1 MTKKSE
7 ISSDPEPGII
17 PQEDPGSGTDDL
29 HAEAGS
35 KKPKK
40 PLLDLKNRFVQ
51 VSIGMI
57 CLAVVILTVWV
68 IGSLI
73 VGQAAPIKPALTPT
87 VIPQPQVFVT
97 QVFDPN
103 ATQAATVPQIE
114 FQTTIMPEI
123 EVEAEPRKEIIEY
136 TVVAGD
142 SIFLI
147 ADKFGLLP
155 ETVLWANRYTLGD
168 TPDGIGIGTKLLIL
182 PEDGLIHIWDASI
195 EGLNGVSQFYGVQ
208 PEDIINYPLNNL
220 DMATIGDWSKPN
232 ISTGTML
239 VVPGGTRPTVSWVVA
254 RDNAA
259 VGSSYL
265 GPGACTGTY
274 YGLVG
279 TGSYVFPTDSHALSG
294 YDYAPPTHNGLDFE
308 GRSGW
313 NIYAVDS
320 GVIVFSGWSDRGYGN
335 LIVIDHDDGIQSYYG
350 HLLDGS
356 FLPCG
361 SNVTQGQYIGGMGS
375 TGNSTGPHLHFELRF
390 NGYAVN
396 PWLYLQ

>member
-1 MTKKSE
+1 MTKRSE
-7 ISSDPEPGII
+7 KTSSTLPEIDPRD
-17 PQEDPGSGTDDL
+17 DPGS
-29 HAEAGS
+29 APEALLDNVDS

-40 PLLDLKNRFVQ
+40 PLLDLTNRFVQ

-73 VGQAAPIKPALTPT
+73 VGQAAPMDPT
-87 VIPQPQVFVT
+87 TTGSFVPQPQVFVT

-103 ATQAATVPQIE
+103 TSQTGIDRQME
-114 FQTTIMPEI
+114 LQTTIMPEI
-123 EVEAEPRKEIIEY
+123 EVEAEPRTEIIEY
-136 TVVAGD
+136 TVIAGD

-155 ETVLWANRYTLGD
+155 ETVLWTNRYTLGD

-182 PEDGLIHIWDASI
+182 PEDGLIHMWSEG
-195 EGLNGVSQFYGVQ
+195 EGLNGVSGFYGVT
-208 PEDIINYPLNNL
+208 PEDIINYRLNDL
-220 DMATIGDWSKPN
+220 DPAKLGAWSLPN
-232 ISTGTML
+232 IAPGTML
-239 VVPGGTRPTVSWVVA
+239 VVPGGRRPTVSWVVA

-274 YGLVG
+274 FGLVG

-313 NIYAVDS
+313 NIYAADS

-335 LIVIDHDDGIQSYYG
+335 LIVIDHDDGIQTYYA

-361 SNVTQGQYIGGMGS
+361 SNVTKGDYIGGMGS
-375 TGNSTGPHLHFELRF
+375 TGRSTGPHLHFELRF

-396 PWLYLQ
+396 PWLYLR

>member
-1 MTKKSE
+1 MTKRSE
-7 ISSDPEPGII
+7 KTSSTLPEIDPRD
-17 PQEDPGSGTDDL
+17 DPGS
-29 HAEAGS
+29 APEALLDNVDS

-40 PLLDLKNRFVQ
+40 PLLDLTNRFVQ

-73 VGQAAPIKPALTPT
+73 VGQAAPMDPT
-87 VIPQPQVFVT
+87 TTASVVPQPQVFVT

-103 ATQAATVPQIE
+103 TSQTGIDRQME
-114 FQTTIMPEI
+114 LQTTIMPEI
-123 EVEAEPRKEIIEY
+123 EVEAEPRTEIIEY
-136 TVVAGD
+136 TVIAGD

-155 ETVLWANRYTLGD
+155 ETVLWTNRYTLGD

-182 PEDGLIHIWDASI
+182 PEDGLIHMWSEG
-195 EGLNGVSQFYGVQ
+195 EGLNTVSKFYGVT
-208 PEDIINYPLNNL
+208 PEDIINHPLNNL
-220 DMATIGDWSKPN
+220 DPATLGPWTLPN
-232 ISTGTML
+232 IKAGTML
-239 VVPGGTRPTVSWVVA
+239 VVPGGRRSTVSWVVA

-274 YGLVG
+274 FGLVG

-294 YDYAPPTHNGLDFE
+294 YDFAPPTHNGLDFE

-313 NIYAVDS
+313 NIYAADS
-320 GVIVFSGWSDRGYGN
+320 GVIVFSGWSYRGYGN
-335 LIVIDHDDGIQSYYG
+335 LIVIDHDDGIQTYYA

-361 SNVTQGQYIGGMGS
+361 SNVTKGDYIGGMGS
-375 TGNSTGPHLHFELRF
+375 TGRSTGPHLHFELRF

-396 PWLYLQ
+396 PWLYLR